1 LKNTFFPTDV
11 AIYQELEK
19 DPSFRWKFEEAC
31 NSAIETDRKCG
42 MARKSDDGEHV
53 LLR

>member
-19 DPSFRWKFEEAC
+19 DPSFRWKFEEAG
-31 NSAIETDRKCG
+31 NSALDTDLKGG
-42 MARKSDDGEHV
+42 MARKSYDGEHV
-53 LLR
+53 LLE